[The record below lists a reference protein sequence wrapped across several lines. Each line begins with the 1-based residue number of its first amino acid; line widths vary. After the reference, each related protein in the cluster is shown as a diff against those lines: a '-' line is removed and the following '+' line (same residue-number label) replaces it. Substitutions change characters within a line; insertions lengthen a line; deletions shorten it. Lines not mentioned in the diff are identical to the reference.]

1 MKRFY
6 FILILLITPTQWGC
20 VYLNKPALNE
30 SVIILHGFAKK
41 PLSMRRIAYFL
52 ENEGYTVHYV
62 AYPSIKQEWGIVKD
76 LVYKQIDGIVTKTS
90 YRKIHFVGHSLG
102 GLFIRSYLGERE
114 RIKNIGHVVTVGSPN
129 KGTQFVDHYKETW
142 WFKFL
147 GEIPLMLSSKGS
159 PFLSS
164 LKPPYYKLGVIAG
177 NFNIPFQEHILTGKD
192 DGLVQV
198 ESTKVDGM
206 TDFIIINTIH
216 GLLQYNK
223 KVIRQTIHF
232 LHYGHF
238 KRTPSLKETYTHSI

>member
-6 FILILLITPTQWGC
+6 FTLILIITLTQYGC
-20 VYLNKPALNE
+20 THLNKPVLNE
-30 SVIILHGFAKK
+30 GVIVLHGFAKK
-41 PLSMRRIAYFL
+41 PASMETMAYFL
-52 ENEGYTVHYV
+52 EREGYTVHQV
-62 AYPSIKQEWGIVKD
+62 AYPSIKQEWKSVKA
-76 LVYKQIDGIVTKTS
+76 LVYKQIDDIIAKTF
-90 YRKIHFVGHSLG
+90 YKKVHFVGYSLG
-102 GLFIRSYLGERE
+102 GLLIRGYLNEHE
-114 RIKNIGHVVTVGSPN
+114 QIKNIGHVVTIGSPN
-129 KGTQFVDHYKETW
+129 KGTKFVDYYKDTW

-177 NFNIPFQEHILTGKD
+177 NFNIFFQEHVLPGKD

-206 TDFIIINTIH
+206 RDFIIINTVH
-216 GLLQYNK
+216 GWLRHNK

-232 LHYGHF
+232 LHHGHF
-238 KRTPSLKETYTHSI
+238 KKPVPLKKNLNP